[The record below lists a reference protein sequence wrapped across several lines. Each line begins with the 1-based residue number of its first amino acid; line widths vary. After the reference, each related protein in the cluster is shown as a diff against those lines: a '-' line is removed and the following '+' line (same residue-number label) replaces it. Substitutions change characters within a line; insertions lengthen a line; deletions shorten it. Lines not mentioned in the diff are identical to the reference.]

1 LSATFKDDPRGT
13 VSEWVQSTLLRS
25 KIPVAEVAANIR
37 KSEDLIYKFA
47 NSGSENNIPAYALVI
62 LMAVCKYF
70 TILKD
75 LCEMFG
81 YQMVP
86 KPAWESICQGVRAME
101 AK

>member
-1 LSATFKDDPRGT
+1 LSTAFKDDPKGT
-13 VSEWVQSTLLRS
+13 MSEWVQSTLLRS
-25 KIPVAEVAANIR
+25 QIPVAEVAAKIR

-62 LMAVCKYF
+62 LMAACKDF
-70 TILKD
+70 TILQD

-86 KPAWESICQGVRAME
+86 KTAWEGICRGVAE
-101 AK
+101 VVK